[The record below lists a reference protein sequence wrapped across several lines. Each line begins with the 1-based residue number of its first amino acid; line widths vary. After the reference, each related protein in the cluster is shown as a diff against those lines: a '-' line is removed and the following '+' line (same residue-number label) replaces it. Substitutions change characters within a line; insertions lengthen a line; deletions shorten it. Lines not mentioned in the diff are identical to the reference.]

1 MNIQKVKKPVLTILT
16 ESDSYPY
23 TPTEDL
29 SGISIVNDGNDTV
42 TVVVNDGLRDITIKC
57 TTTGRNYDGDFRAI
71 KSINVTAGTT
81 YQIELR
87 SVL

>member
-1 MNIQKVKKPVLTILT
+1 MTIQKVKKPVYAVLT

-23 TPTEDL
+23 TPEVDII
-29 SGISIVNDGNDTV
+29 GIGIANDGDDTLTVVINDGNS
-42 TVVVNDGLRDITIKC
+42 DITINC
-57 TTTGRNYDGDFRAI
+57 TANNRNYDGDFRAI
-71 KSINVTAGTT
+71 KTINVTAGTL